1 MKKPKKLTAG
11 PATDSLL
18 SKLLRVPKSEADKAA
33 RDWKKARK
41 KKKK

>member
-1 MKKPKKLTAG
+1 MRKPKKLTAG

-18 SKLLRVPKSEADKAA
+18 SKLLRVPKSEADAA
-33 RDWKKARK
+33 AKQWKKSRK